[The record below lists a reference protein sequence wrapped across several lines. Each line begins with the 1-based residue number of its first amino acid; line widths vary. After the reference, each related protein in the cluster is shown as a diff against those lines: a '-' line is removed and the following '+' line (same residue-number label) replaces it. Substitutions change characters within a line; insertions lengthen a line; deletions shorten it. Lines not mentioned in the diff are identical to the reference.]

1 MKLIAR
7 TLLCLLLIP
16 LWLVGSF
23 ANQPGWDHVTFAK
36 PDDVVAY
43 FHSINYSV
51 ANWQQGDRSV
61 PRVYLTHIPDHWR
74 DHYAGAVSTENK
86 KKYFFFMLTPMV
98 LRANETIA
106 RQRAFVEAMQQTRAW
121 AEQDRKHLQD
131 IAAEYAVTAPQSA
144 GDAAAFNTLLRRV
157 DVVPASLAMAQAA
170 IESGWGTSRFASEGN
185 ALFGQWTWGDDA
197 IAPQR
202 VRTELGNYGIRSF
215 KTPFESIAA
224 YMHNLN
230 THPAY
235 KALRRMRA
243 QARQQQQPL
252 SGKALAAGLEKYSER
267 GEAYVKEIRTLIRVN
282 RLTEVDKAYL
292 RDGRATV
299 LQPVEEGR

>member
-1 MKLIAR
+1 M
-7 TLLCLLLIP
+7 
-16 LWLVGSF
+16 
-23 ANQPGWDHVTFAK
+23 
-36 PDDVVAY
+36 
-43 FHSINYSV
+43 
-51 ANWQQGDRSV
+51 
-61 PRVYLTHIPDHWR
+61 
-74 DHYAGAVSTENK
+74 
-86 KKYFFFMLTPMV
+86 
-98 LRANETIA
+98 
-106 RQRAFVEAMQQTRAW
+106 
-121 AEQDRKHLQD
+121 
-131 IAAEYAVTAPQSA
+131 
-144 GDAAAFNTLLRRV
+144 
-157 DVVPASLAMAQAA
+157 
-170 IESGWGTSRFASEGN
+170 
-185 ALFGQWTWGDDA
+185 
-197 IAPQR
+197 
-202 VRTELGNYGIRSF
+202 RTELGNYGIRSF

-235 KALRRMRA
+235 EALRRMRA